1 VALLGAIWESDEPLN
16 ILENAGRTSFVI
28 SIAGFDPSGGAGL
41 LSDIKTL
48 EQVKVMGLGVCTALT
63 LQTDSQF

>member
-1 VALLGAIWESDEPLN
+1 MQEELP
-16 ILENAGRTSFVI
+16 FVI

-63 LQTDSQF
+63 LQTDSQCLSLEWRSMKKSPKELMF